1 MNGILLQASFSFR
14 KKLSQYILQTHSSHS
29 KPFFS
34 SPNLTRTSQETKKL
48 HNALRV
54 LDLITPKPALTA
66 RHRQGHLRL
75 IQDFLQSDSE
85 HFSNAS
91 AFSDSNSPIKIST
104 LLDELFDFSSV
115 DSPSCAER
123 FPIDASVLSHA
134 ISSCGSSRNL
144 HGGIPYHCAAIRSGL
159 VANVYIGS
167 SLVSFY
173 GRCNELQNAYR
184 VFEEMPVRN
193 VVSWTAI
200 ISGFAQEW
208 QVDACLQ
215 LFSEMRHS
223 SKPNDFTYASIL
235 SACTGS
241 GALGHGRSAHCQ
253 TIRMGFDLY
262 IHIANAL
269 ISMYCKC
276 GDVKDA
282 LYIFKNLDGKDNVSW
297 NSMIAGYAQH
307 GLASQAIDLFEEMK
321 QQCVEPDAITL
332 LGVLS
337 SCRHA
342 GLVQEGRRYFNSMIK
357 EHGIQPELDHYS
369 CVVDL
374 LGRAG
379 LLEEAQCF
387 IEKMPIRPNAI
398 IWGSLLSSCRVHG
411 SVWIGIE
418 ASKSRLLLEPE
429 CASTHVQLA
438 NLYASVGCWDDAA
451 RVRKLMKDKG
461 IKTSPGFSWIEISNE
476 VHRFRAEDCS
486 NPKMIEIIAVL
497 DSLVDHN
504 KTLRYEPEM
513 QEEEVDDALYI

>member
-66 RHRQGHLRL
+66 RRRQGHLRL

-241 GALGHGRSAHCQ
+241 GALGHGRSVHCQ

-269 ISMYCKC
+269 IS
-276 GDVKDA
+276 
-282 LYIFKNLDGKDNVSW
+282 I
-297 NSMIAGYAQH
+297 
-307 GLASQAIDLFEEMK
+307 
-321 QQCVEPDAITL
+321 
-332 LGVLS
+332 
-337 SCRHA
+337 
-342 GLVQEGRRYFNSMIK
+342 
-357 EHGIQPELDHYS
+357 
-369 CVVDL
+369 
-374 LGRAG
+374 
-379 LLEEAQCF
+379 
-387 IEKMPIRPNAI
+387 
-398 IWGSLLSSCRVHG
+398 
-411 SVWIGIE
+411 
-418 ASKSRLLLEPE
+418 
-429 CASTHVQLA
+429 
-438 NLYASVGCWDDAA
+438 
-451 RVRKLMKDKG
+451 
-461 IKTSPGFSWIEISNE
+461 
-476 VHRFRAEDCS
+476 
-486 NPKMIEIIAVL
+486 
-497 DSLVDHN
+497 LVDHN